1 MAKQIQETRGDN
13 SERAKTPR
21 LNECVCPVWGGK
33 GGHVATC
40 QNPPRHAKSHD
51 KMQERTNPKAPNQCA
66 CVCEGVPRAPPGKG
80 GRGGGSK
87 QARGDLYFF
96 PQGARRT
103 PRWNARGDKSV
114 RRRAESQWIVAARL
128 LCHLQYPA
136 TYLSRLQRIHL
147 PDRLELPFR
156 APGAATSAT
165 SGETLDTCSRGRT
178 SVPTISR
185 VTTGE
190 VESAASSMD
199 SDLEAFSHNPT
210 HGSFAPLAFQPSAM
224 TNYVNQRFLSY

>member
-1 MAKQIQETRGDN
+1 MSNPTSTRKPWKQLQGETCRDM
-13 SERAKTPR
+13 P
-21 LNECVCPVWGGK
+21 
-33 GGHVATC
+33 
-40 QNPPRHAKSHD
+40 NPTTKCR
-51 KMQERTNPKAPNQCA
+51 QGTNPKACA
-66 CVCEGVPRAPPGKG
+66 CVRECPRP
-80 GRGGGSK
+80 GGGGLAFFLHK
-87 QARGDLYFF
+87 QHAEPHDRM
-96 PQGARRT
+96 R
-103 PRWNARGDKSV
+103 RGDKSV

-156 APGAATSAT
+156 APGAAASAA

-178 SVPTISR
+178 SAPTISR

-190 VESAASSMD
+190 VESAASSTD

>member
-1 MAKQIQETRGDN
+1 M
-13 SERAKTPR
+13 
-21 LNECVCPVWGGK
+21 
-33 GGHVATC
+33 
-40 QNPPRHAKSHD
+40 
-51 KMQERTNPKAPNQCA
+51 
-66 CVCEGVPRAPPGKG
+66 
-80 GRGGGSK
+80 
-87 QARGDLYFF
+87 
-96 PQGARRT
+96 
-103 PRWNARGDKSV
+103 

-156 APGAATSAT
+156 APEATTSAT

-178 SVPTISR
+178 SAPTISR

>member
-1 MAKQIQETRGDN
+1 MPISQG
-13 SERAKTPR
+13 S
-21 LNECVCPVWGGK
+21 
-33 GGHVATC
+33 ATC
-40 QNPPRHAKSHD
+40 PRHHAVQVSRSWR
-51 KMQERTNPKAPNQCA
+51 RTADL
-66 CVCEGVPRAPPGKG
+66 G
-80 GRGGGSK
+80 GRRHSDLSE
-87 QARGDLYFF
+87 GDKHKGLAE
-96 PQGARRT
+96 PHAGDG
-103 PRWNARGDKSV
+103 RGDKSV

-147 PDRLELPFR
+147 PNRLELPFR
-156 APGAATSAT
+156 APGAAASAA
-165 SGETLDTCSRGRT
+165 SGGTLDTCSRGRT
-178 SVPTISR
+178 SAPTISR

>member
-1 MAKQIQETRGDN
+1 MQ
-13 SERAKTPR
+13 
-21 LNECVCPVWGGK
+21 GG
-33 GGHVATC
+33 
-40 QNPPRHAKSHD
+40 
-51 KMQERTNPKAPNQCA
+51 TNPQTPNQCTRVRGRRSAA
-66 CVCEGVPRAPPGKG
+66 CPNPTNEFKRGHIRTCRTPRVN
-80 GRGGGSK
+80 
-87 QARGDLYFF
+87 ARGYRSKDPKSMRGRVRRSAPDLRFF

-103 PRWNARGDKSV
+103 PRSNARGDKSV

-178 SVPTISR
+178 SAPTISR

>member
-1 MAKQIQETRGDN
+1 MHACQ
-13 SERAKTPR
+13 TPR
-21 LNECVCPVWGGK
+21 L
-33 GGHVATC
+33 H
-40 QNPPRHAKSHD
+40 
-51 KMQERTNPKAPNQCA
+51 
-66 CVCEGVPRAPPGKG
+66 
-80 GRGGGSK
+80 
-87 QARGDLYFF
+87 
-96 PQGARRT
+96 
-103 PRWNARGDKSV
+103 ARGDKSV

-178 SVPTISR
+178 SAPTISR

>member
-1 MAKQIQETRGDN
+1 MPNPTTKCKEGTNPNIFCMCEGVR
-13 SERAKTPR
+13 
-21 LNECVCPVWGGK
+21 WGGK
-33 GGHVATC
+33 GGTC
-40 QNPPRHAKSHD
+40 IFSPPQAKRHAEPHD
-51 KMQERTNPKAPNQCA
+51 RMQ
-66 CVCEGVPRAPPGKG
+66 
-80 GRGGGSK
+80 
-87 QARGDLYFF
+87 
-96 PQGARRT
+96 
-103 PRWNARGDKSV
+103 RGDKSV

-156 APGAATSAT
+156 APEAAASAA

-178 SVPTISR
+178 SAPTISR

-190 VESAASSMD
+190 VESAASSTD

>member
-1 MAKQIQETRGDN
+1 MATCVTRSAARACWVEVKRDDGGDDGRGVP
-13 SERAKTPR
+13 SQQPPECHSTPR
-21 LNECVCPVWGGK
+21 RFGDARHCSWG
-33 GGHVATC
+33 
-40 QNPPRHAKSHD
+40 PS
-51 KMQERTNPKAPNQCA
+51 PKARAPHSHLSMQAYALNRVILA
-66 CVCEGVPRAPPGKG
+66 KANYEPHDGVP
-80 GRGGGSK
+80 
-87 QARGDLYFF
+87 
-96 PQGARRT
+96 
-103 PRWNARGDKSV
+103 RGDKSV

-156 APGAATSAT
+156 APGAAASAA

-178 SVPTISR
+178 SAPTISR

>member
-1 MAKQIQETRGDN
+1 M
-13 SERAKTPR
+13 
-21 LNECVCPVWGGK
+21 L
-33 GGHVATC
+33 
-40 QNPPRHAKSHD
+40 RHAEPHD
-51 KMQERTNPKAPNQCA
+51 KTQERINPKAPNQCA
-66 CVCEGVPRAPPGKG
+66 CTCEGVPCAPPGKG
-80 GRGGGSK
+80 WGGQANK

-103 PRWNARGDKSV
+103 PRSNARGDKSV

-178 SVPTISR
+178 SAPTISR

>member
-1 MAKQIQETRGDN
+1 MTTEATTGEGSRPN
-13 SERAKTPR
+13 NRPSVTP
-21 LNECVCPVWGGK
+21 P
-33 GGHVATC
+33 HVASETQC
-40 QNPPRHAKSHD
+40 IAPGVRARQAERRTRIFPCRPNALNRVILAKANYEPHD
-51 KMQERTNPKAPNQCA
+51 
-66 CVCEGVPRAPPGKG
+66 GVP
-80 GRGGGSK
+80 
-87 QARGDLYFF
+87 
-96 PQGARRT
+96 
-103 PRWNARGDKSV
+103 RGDKSV

-147 PDRLELPFR
+147 PNRLELPFR
-156 APGAATSAT
+156 APEAATSAAP
-165 SGETLDTCSRGRT
+165 GEALDTCSRGRT
-178 SVPTISR
+178 GAPIISR

>member
-1 MAKQIQETRGDN
+1 MGAGD
-13 SERAKTPR
+13 RAS
-21 LNECVCPVWGGK
+21 G
-33 GGHVATC
+33 
-40 QNPPRHAKSHD
+40 
-51 KMQERTNPKAPNQCA
+51 
-66 CVCEGVPRAPPGKG
+66 G
-80 GRGGGSK
+80 GREPCVLFDKAYAEPHTHPKPWDVSARATPHPPSPRGGL
-87 QARGDLYFF
+87 ARGRAGLASFF
-96 PQGARRT
+96 HKEGACRT
-103 PRWNARGDKSV
+103 PRSNTRGDKSV

-156 APGAATSAT
+156 APGATASAT

-178 SVPTISR
+178 SAPTISR

-190 VESAASSMD
+190 VESAASSTD

>member
-1 MAKQIQETRGDN
+1 MQG
-13 SERAKTPR
+13 
-21 LNECVCPVWGGK
+21 
-33 GGHVATC
+33 ATC
-40 QNPPRHAKSHD
+40 RASMNPTLEVKKVHEGASPKALVQYNLCDGCMCVHAIGRGGRTCINSDKGYVKPHTYLKPCIFFPTNKRHAKPHD
-51 KMQERTNPKAPNQCA
+51 RMQ
-66 CVCEGVPRAPPGKG
+66 
-80 GRGGGSK
+80 
-87 QARGDLYFF
+87 
-96 PQGARRT
+96 
-103 PRWNARGDKSV
+103 RGDKSV

-156 APGAATSAT
+156 APGAAASAA

-178 SVPTISR
+178 SAPTISR

>member
-1 MAKQIQETRGDN
+1 MTK
-13 SERAKTPR
+13 
-21 LNECVCPVWGGK
+21 CK
-33 GGHVATC
+33 GG
-40 QNPPRHAKSHD
+40 
-51 KMQERTNPKAPNQCA
+51 TNPKACA
-66 CVCEGVPRAPPGKG
+66 RWA
-80 GRGGGSK
+80 RGGGSK
-87 QARGDLYFF
+87 ARGGLAFF
-96 PQGARRT
+96 LHKKRYAEPHDRMQ
-103 PRWNARGDKSV
+103 RGDKSV

-147 PDRLELPFR
+147 PNRLELPFR
-156 APGAATSAT
+156 APRAATSAA

-178 SVPTISR
+178 SAPTISR

>member
-1 MAKQIQETRGDN
+1 MPNPATKCTRG
-13 SERAKTPR
+13 EIQRRARVREST
-21 LNECVCPVWGGK
+21 
-33 GGHVATC
+33 
-40 QNPPRHAKSHD
+40 
-51 KMQERTNPKAPNQCA
+51 
-66 CVCEGVPRAPPGKG
+66 RASPA
-80 GRGGGSK
+80 GGGASK
-87 QARGDLYFF
+87 HIFS
-96 PQGARRT
+96 PQGACRT
-103 PRWNARGDKSV
+103 PRSNARGDKSV

-156 APGAATSAT
+156 APGAAASAT

-178 SVPTISR
+178 SAPTISR

>member
-1 MAKQIQETRGDN
+1 M
-13 SERAKTPR
+13 
-21 LNECVCPVWGGK
+21 
-33 GGHVATC
+33 
-40 QNPPRHAKSHD
+40 
-51 KMQERTNPKAPNQCA
+51 
-66 CVCEGVPRAPPGKG
+66 
-80 GRGGGSK
+80 
-87 QARGDLYFF
+87 
-96 PQGARRT
+96 
-103 PRWNARGDKSV
+103 

-147 PDRLELPFR
+147 PDRLELPYGV
-156 APGAATSAT
+156 PGAAASAA
-165 SGETLDTCSRGRT
+165 SGEALDTCSRGRT
-178 SVPTISR
+178 GAPTISR

-190 VESAASSMD
+190 VESAASSTD

>member
-1 MAKQIQETRGDN
+1 MFASRTLARVPNSKDQNSHPLDHKKGKQKREEEGDLDI
-13 SERAKTPR
+13 SRQGPHRTPR
-21 LNECVCPVWGGK
+21 LTK
-33 GGHVATC
+33 
-40 QNPPRHAKSHD
+40 
-51 KMQERTNPKAPNQCA
+51 
-66 CVCEGVPRAPPGKG
+66 
-80 GRGGGSK
+80 
-87 QARGDLYFF
+87 
-96 PQGARRT
+96 
-103 PRWNARGDKSV
+103 RGDKSV

-147 PDRLELPFR
+147 PNRLELPFR
-156 APGAATSAT
+156 APEAATSAAP
-165 SGETLDTCSRGRT
+165 GEALDTCSRGRT
-178 SVPTISR
+178 GAPIISR

>member
-1 MAKQIQETRGDN
+1 MPNPTTTKCKRGQIQRPQINAHACVQEFHVHPPTR
-13 SERAKTPR
+13 E
-21 LNECVCPVWGGK
+21 GK
-33 GGHVATC
+33 GGGA
-40 QNPPRHAKSHD
+40 
-51 KMQERTNPKAPNQCA
+51 
-66 CVCEGVPRAPPGKG
+66 
-80 GRGGGSK
+80 SK
-87 QARGDLYFF
+87 QGGTCIFF

-103 PRWNARGDKSV
+103 PRWNATGDKSV

-178 SVPTISR
+178 SAPTISR

>member
-1 MAKQIQETRGDN
+1 MAKYKRGEFRACRNPTAKRTCVLCGGARGDK
-13 SERAKTPR
+13 S
-21 LNECVCPVWGGK
+21 
-33 GGHVATC
+33 
-40 QNPPRHAKSHD
+40 RHAKPHDD
-51 KMQERTNPKAPNQCA
+51 KMQEGTNPKAPNQCA

-80 GRGGGSK
+80 
-87 QARGDLYFF
+87 RGDLYFF

-103 PRWNARGDKSV
+103 PRRNARGDKSV

-156 APGAATSAT
+156 APGAATSAA

-178 SVPTISR
+178 SAPTISR

>member
-1 MAKQIQETRGDN
+1 MSN
-13 SERAKTPR
+13 PTPTSN
-21 LNECVCPVWGGK
+21 LAFFL
-33 GGHVATC
+33 H
-40 QNPPRHAKSHD
+40 
-51 KMQERTNPKAPNQCA
+51 
-66 CVCEGVPRAPPGKG
+66 
-80 GRGGGSK
+80 K
-87 QARGDLYFF
+87 QASKRHGKPHDRM
-96 PQGARRT
+96 Q
-103 PRWNARGDKSV
+103 RGDKSV

-156 APGAATSAT
+156 APGTAASAA

-178 SVPTISR
+178 SAPTISR

>member
-1 MAKQIQETRGDN
+1 MSNRTRTSN
-13 SERAKTPR
+13 LA
-21 LNECVCPVWGGK
+21 
-33 GGHVATC
+33 
-40 QNPPRHAKSHD
+40 
-51 KMQERTNPKAPNQCA
+51 
-66 CVCEGVPRAPPGKG
+66 
-80 GRGGGSK
+80 
-87 QARGDLYFF
+87 FF
-96 PQGARRT
+96 PLHKTNNKRPAEPHDRMQ
-103 PRWNARGDKSV
+103 RGDKSV

-156 APGAATSAT
+156 ALGAAASAA

-178 SVPTISR
+178 SAPTISR